1 MFWNLFG
8 ERGRREKMGEKHIK
22 QKLREAFGLDE
33 NLAEIKEYNDETM
46 GDPGFNSL
54 LSDDKVY
61 WIIKSY
67 QADKRRITKFDLNK
81 LNKLNKS
88 IILHGWTFECGI
100 EAEEKSFEFPIV
112 FSNCHANLEN
122 NSNTS
127 LFSFQDFKFEKD
139 VIFAGIEF
147 GNVFEN
153 TKFEKVTFCR
163 KSWWCK
169 HDDEGNL
176 VGFSFDGIK
185 VHQELVLQDLK
196 FSKGDALNKREGDF
210 SKFKELEKISI
221 INCEFEQEVKFGEIA
236 LETLILSG
244 VSFKEQVSFVES
256 EIKELKIDKHG
267 KSTIFSQLCSFKDS
281 NIGDLHF
288 YDGTEFRDLKF
299 ENIKESGENIKI
311 SFKNV
316 KINGKLEFHNSQE
329 VKVNSLTFE
338 SVEFGGGVSF
348 ISMQIEN
355 FEMKGNENPI
365 KDSVL
370 KSHCHFSKVRIEKAN
385 FSNTQFG
392 GSIEFSETEISQ
404 MELQNVVFNNEAKF
418 SEVKIGALEFKDGT
432 EFEDLSF
439 LNIFPIADIADSESQ
454 TSEGKA
460 KKSKLIELNFRNVK
474 INGNFNFNN
483 SGFQVEDNDQK
494 TINLL
499 SFESVEFG
507 GEVSFR
513 SVKVENFRIRCGETL
528 EELKAGNALPK
539 TITKPSI
546 LRGKCRFSEVEIT
559 QSADFV
565 GTTFEKDIDFS
576 SLTFPNKSSSEILSD
591 FSYATFKDDTVFG
604 KREGETELYN
614 CSFRGATFEQKAIFW
629 NIEFVRGEKFR
640 DKYEFVGTSFNQA
653 FFNQISFF
661 GEQDGGE
668 EEAIYFDR
676 CKFNSLS
683 LPQSKFEK
691 LELLDSELYDF
702 HLDFGFR
709 VKKNIKADFSG
720 TTFYKE
726 FKVNPDITLMSPKF
740 CSCTFKK
747 AFKFKDFKCEGDVDF
762 SKAVFEDEVIF
773 GVEVRDEKRD

>member
-1 MFWNLFG
+1 MS
-8 ERGRREKMGEKHIK
+8 EEDIK
-22 QKLREAFGLDE
+22 QELREAFGLDE
-33 NLAEIKEYNDETM
+33 NLAEIKECNNETM

-54 LSDDKVY
+54 LFDDKVY

-81 LNKLNKS
+81 LNELNKS
-88 IILHGWTFECGI
+88 IILHGWTFECEI
-100 EAEEKSFEFPIV
+100 EAREKSFEFPIV

-127 LFSFQDFKFEKD
+127 LFSFQDFKFEKN

-153 TKFEKVTFCR
+153 TKFKKVTFCR
-163 KSWWCK
+163 NSWWCK
-169 HDDEGNL
+169 HDDEENL
-176 VGFSFDGIK
+176 VGFSFDEIK

-210 SKFKELEKISI
+210 SKFEKLEKISI

-244 VSFKEQVSFVES
+244 VSFKEQVSFIQS
-256 EIKELKIDKHG
+256 KIKELKIDKHG

-299 ENIKESGENIKI
+299 ENIKESGKNIKI

-392 GSIEFSETEISQ
+392 GEVQFDRVKFNQSVSFKNATFDKNISFPFSLFPDQSSSETQ
-404 MELQNVVFNNEAKF
+404 
-418 SEVKIGALEFKDGT
+418 
-432 EFEDLSF
+432 
-439 LNIFPIADIADSESQ
+439 
-454 TSEGKA
+454 
-460 KKSKLIELNFRNVK
+460 
-474 INGNFNFNN
+474 
-483 SGFQVEDNDQK
+483 
-494 TINLL
+494 
-499 SFESVEFG
+499 
-507 GEVSFR
+507 
-513 SVKVENFRIRCGETL
+513 
-528 EELKAGNALPK
+528 
-539 TITKPSI
+539 
-546 LRGKCRFSEVEIT
+546 
-559 QSADFV
+559 
-565 GTTFEKDIDFS
+565 IDFS
-576 SLTFPNKSSSEILSD
+576 S
-591 FSYATFKDDTVFG
+591 ATFKGLIGLEKTDEEEA
-604 KREGETELYN
+604 KLYN
-614 CSFRGATFEQKAIFW
+614 CSFLGASFE
-629 NIEFVRGEKFR
+629 
-640 DKYEFVGTSFNQA
+640 
-653 FFNQISFF
+653 
-661 GEQDGGE
+661 GGFKSSE
-668 EEAIYFDR
+668 V
-676 CKFNSLS
+676 SL
-683 LPQSKFEK
+683 
-691 LELLDSELYDF
+691 
-702 HLDFGFR
+702 
-709 VKKNIKADFSG
+709 V
-720 TTFYKE
+720 
-726 FKVNPDITLMSPKF
+726 SPKF

-747 AFKFKDFKCEGDVDF
+747 PFKFKDLKCEGDVDF